1 VTALKQ
7 AQRDART
14 VLEGGST
21 GDPLAAADR
30 LLYFV
35 EGAIAAR
42 LQRRFQ
48 NEIADL
54 PLNEFVV
61 MRDGLLQV
69 AKQRERLASFMHAK
83 LRPTEHSVPPI
94 KNTVKV
100 VLRIDGERE
109 RERQE
114 LLVAGETAAIPP
126 QEELASYPQ
135 LNGNGDSR
143 AVSST
148 PSGRSGEPS

>member
-1 VTALKQ
+1 MTALIKQ
-7 AQRDART
+7 AVRDARE
-14 VLEGGST
+14 VLERT
-21 GDPLAAADR
+21 GDPLVAADR

-48 NEIADL
+48 NKIADL

-83 LRPTEHSVPPI
+83 LRPAACSNCSVSS
-94 KNTVKV
+94 
-100 VLRIDGERE
+100 
-109 RERQE
+109 
-114 LLVAGETAAIPP
+114 AA
-126 QEELASYPQ
+126 
-135 LNGNGDSR
+135 SR
-143 AVSST
+143 AWRVTPRSPVATSRFRLPRPPNAPSHRSAAQST
-148 PSGRSGEPS
+148 PVSAPLSQRYRDNSNQAAESSIC